1 MGYLDSPVGM
11 NERKSMLWPW
21 HLDDILQHR
30 SWSNLS
36 TVAQVWRWGYGRYPF
51 QLVPTTLQG
60 DCGSVDRCRSA
71 LCWVLPSLHCLGKPK
86 LKPNKHQKRRETP
99 ENPGRNCGCIH
110 YLSIPSSSHLPIMF
124 QSTLLIFHHS
134 NISEKFGIKD
144 CAWQPCSKRCSFFCP
159 RGTVGQ
165 SEQLGIDDYQ

>member
-1 MGYLDSPVGM
+1 MF
-11 NERKSMLWPW
+11 WPW
-21 HLDDILQHR
+21 H
-30 SWSNLS
+30 
-36 TVAQVWRWGYGRYPF
+36 
-51 QLVPTTLQG
+51 TTYCSIDPGQICQLQG
-60 DCGSVDRCRSA
+60 ECGSVDRCRSA
-71 LCWVLPSLHCLGKPK
+71 LCWVLPSLRCLGKPK
-86 LKPNKHQKRRETP
+86 LKPKHQKRRATP

-110 YLSIPSSSHLPIMF
+110 YHSVSSSNHLPIMF

-165 SEQLGIDDYQ
+165 SEQLGIDYISNKHHEKWMKKWTKMVEHQHDCNINVHKF

>member
-1 MGYLDSPVGM
+1 MF
-11 NERKSMLWPW
+11 WPW
-21 HLDDILQHR
+21 HWT
-30 SWSNLS
+30 SWTTYCTIDPGQICQLLLKFEGEGMAGIPSNL
-36 TVAQVWRWGYGRYPF
+36 F
-51 QLVPTTLQG
+51 QLRSKANAGPWTAADL
-60 DCGSVDRCRSA
+60 RCVGYYPH
-71 LCWVLPSLHCLGKPK
+71 CIVLESLN
-86 LKPNKHQKRRETP
+86 KPNKHQKHRETP

-110 YLSIPSSSHLPIMF
+110 YHSVPSSNHLPIMF